1 MVSVIDPRE
10 TKLMSLSEVAKQF
23 GVTVQTVYGWSFSG
37 CPCRIQ
43 NGNPMFLLKDIIAW
57 QRTVTK

>member
-1 MVSVIDPRE
+1 MVNVIDPRE

-23 GVTVQTVYGWSFSG
+23 GVTVQTVYEWTFNG
-37 CPCRIQ
+37 CPSRNQ
-43 NGNPMFLLKDIIAW
+43 HGNPMFYLKDVIAW